1 MDKSILRAR
10 EKRAEKLEGRLNV
23 NGRGAAIASVIV
35 VVSMTWF
42 VFFAE
47 VLTLKF
53 LIKLQFLYRMRREP
67 RQPVARTARIKLDQ
81 KIAF

>member
-42 VFFAE
+42 VFAE
-47 VLTLKF
+47 V
-53 LIKLQFLYRMRREP
+53 
-67 RQPVARTARIKLDQ
+67 
-81 KIAF
+81 